1 MLPIKVGDIQYKSGQ
16 AVISLAASPP
26 KLCLHANNTASRA
39 MQANQILDMKSLK
52 HANTFSYTDFKEN
65 ARFLNCFFQ

>member
-1 MLPIKVGDIQYKSGQ
+1 MLPTKDGDIQYKSKF
-16 AVISLAASPP
+16 ISLAASPP
-26 KLCLHANNTASRA
+26 KLCLHANHTASRA

-52 HANTFSYTDFKEN
+52 HANTFSYTDLKEN